1 MEKMLK
7 VSQVAKILNRSTAFT
22 RARVASGEIKGF
34 KVGKHWNVYESDV
47 EAYLAAQK
55 EEAQKRTKPEK

>member
-34 KVGKHWNVYESDV
+34 KVGCHWNVYESDL
-47 EAYLAAQK
+47 EAYIAAQESVAK
-55 EEAQKRTKPEK
+55 EKATA